1 MDTISCKHGN
11 LARSCE
17 ICVLTDELTRF
28 QGKLDR
34 EKIAK
39 VLCGG
44 RLRWNVL
51 FELTRDGYR
60 SDADALIKY
69 LTE

>member
-28 QGKLDR
+28 QGKLDQ

-39 VLCGG
+39 VFIM
-44 RLRWNVL
+44 RRQVAM
-51 FELTRDGYR
+51 ERAVRTHP
-60 SDADALIKY
+60 
-69 LTE
+69 